1 MIAVVGTC
9 AIHKF
14 RVVFHESQGRVH
26 LLIGQG
32 PVTVLIV
39 QVMTTT
45 LQKNTQR
52 LGLRFADQGRVV
64 MSAPN
69 VDEAA
74 HVTQHFLKLVRSFPG
89 DRECADTTTADAS
102 NSALL
107 G

>member
-1 MIAVVGTC
+1 MIAVVGACT
-9 AIHKF
+9 IHKF

-69 VDEAA
+69 FYSNVI
-74 HVTQHFLKLVRSFPG
+74 FNSFVQDPISPPPKMG
-89 DRECADTTTADAS
+89 E
-102 NSALL
+102 
-107 G
+107 